1 MNWRKPIY
9 TTMLR
14 MNISVMK
21 YLAEYEKTQWY
32 SPEQIRDYQQKQLE
46 KLLQHA
52 YRHVPYYRK
61 IMQEYGVVDNGKIV
75 LDRFIYIPFLT
86 KEILREH
93 FEELKSDDLDQR
105 KWYKNTSGGSTGEPV
120 TFIQD
125 KEYSEKVAAQTFLG
139 SRMAGKDMCEPEIKL
154 WGSERDLF
162 QGTVGLRAKIS
173 NFISNTEFLNSF
185 KMSQNDMKRYI
196 EQINTMRPQLV
207 LAYAQSAY
215 ELARFSL
222 EQSLPINTVG
232 AVMTSAGTLYP
243 FMRETISK
251 AYHAPVFNRYG
262 SREVGDIAT
271 ECDNH
276 LGLHVNM
283 ETHLVEIIDD
293 QGQPCKPNEEG
304 EIVVTSLANYAMP
317 LIRYH
322 IGDMGIWANQ
332 ECTCGRGAPLLKTV
346 TGRVMDYFVSK
357 EGRIVPSEYFIHL
370 LGVVLNSGWVK
381 KTQIIQEDYDYIKV
395 KFAVYTSPSDKE
407 IAEIEEK
414 ICLVMGQSCKVE
426 FEFVDDIPPSS
437 SGKYRYTI
445 SKVHGL
451 DS

>member
-9 TTMLR
+9 STILCMKGS
-14 MNISVMK
+14 IMK

-32 SPEQIRDYQQKQLE
+32 SSEEIRKYQREQLE
-46 KLLQHA
+46 KLLRHA
-52 YRHVPYYRK
+52 FQHVPYYRK
-61 IMQEYGVVDNGKIV
+61 IMQEYGVVRNDDII
-75 LDRFIYIPFLT
+75 LDRFTDLPFLT
-86 KEILREH
+86 KSIIREH
-93 FEELKSDDLDQR
+93 FEEIKSDDLDQR
-105 KWYKNTSGGSTGEPV
+105 NWRRNTSGGSTGEPV

-125 KEYSEKVAAQTFLG
+125 KEFHEKGVAQMFLG
-139 SRMAGKDMCEPEIKL
+139 DKMAGKDLCEPEIKL

-162 QGTVGLRAKIS
+162 QGTVGLRAKAG
-173 NFISNTEFLNSF
+173 NFIRNQRILNSF
-185 KMSQNDMKRYI
+185 KMSREDMKNYI
-196 EQINTMRPQLV
+196 EQINAMRPQLV

-222 EQSLPINTVG
+222 EQSLPIKPVG

-243 FMRETISK
+243 FMRETISE
-251 AYHAPVFNRYG
+251 AFHAPVFNRYG
-262 SREVGDIAT
+262 SREVGCIAT
-271 ECDNH
+271 ECDAH
-276 LGLHVNM
+276 LGLHINM
-283 ETHLVEIIDD
+283 ETQLVEIIDD
-293 QGQPCKPNEEG
+293 QGEYCKPGEEG
-304 EIVVTSLANYAMP
+304 EIVVTSLTNYAMP
-317 LIRYH
+317 LIRYRM
-322 IGDMGIWANQ
+322 GDMGIWADK
-332 ECTCGRGAPLLKTV
+332 ECTCGRGATLLKTV
-346 TGRVMDYFVSK
+346 TGRTTDYFISK

-426 FEFVDDIPPSS
+426 FEFVDDIPPHS

-445 SKVHGL
+445 SKL
-451 DS
+451 YDMR